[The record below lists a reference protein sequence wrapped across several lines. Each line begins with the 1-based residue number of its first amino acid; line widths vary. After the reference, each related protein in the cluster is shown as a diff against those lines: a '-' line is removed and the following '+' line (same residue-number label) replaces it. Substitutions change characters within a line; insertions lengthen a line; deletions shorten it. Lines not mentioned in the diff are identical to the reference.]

1 MCTER
6 LTLCVLAQIRH
17 LICPCGWRGVTIC
30 PLVRRPPLMH
40 TYSARRETDEC
51 LRAGAEDGRRCDR
64 KCGGGRTAQGDAGMV
79 YVHAS
84 PVPVADLHRLTAT
97 GVAPAPVP
105 TLSLDLT
112 PAAAHAGAPG
122 PRRSRRSR
130 LSQPPA
136 RQRHLASTLA
146 RTSPSSAERALDP
159 RATAGAAASIRRCE
173 HQARHAGRSG
183 RAAAARKST
192 PRPILERAVSGCFG
206 VRSADEEPIR
216 YADRVDIR

>member
-6 LTLCVLAQIRH
+6 LTLCVLAH
-17 LICPCGWRGVTIC
+17 LIRPCGWRGVTIC

-64 KCGGGRTAQGDAGMV
+64 KCGGGRAAQGDAGMV
-79 YVHAS
+79 YVHAA
-84 PVPVADLHRLTAT
+84 PVPVADLHRLATAC
-97 GVAPAPVP
+97 VVPALAP

-112 PAAAHAGAPG
+112 PAAAHAG

-130 LSQPPA
+130 LSQLPA

-192 PRPILERAVSGCFG
+192 PRPIRERAVSGCVG

-216 YADRVDIR
+216 YADRVGIR